1 MGIFIESGNERLGLF
16 SLPKSLQFWAP
27 GVYFLTCLPMTQKD
41 PKESAEL
48 LENNPPERYQD
59 NGKLNTNRPSDNL
72 EKDGSGQRLW
82 KQDKQNYEEKS
93 LAQRRSGNRNH

>member
-72 EKDGSGQRLW
+72 EKDGSGQRL
-82 KQDKQNYEEKS
+82 
-93 LAQRRSGNRNH
+93 

>member
-1 MGIFIESGNERLGLF
+1 
-16 SLPKSLQFWAP
+16 
-27 GVYFLTCLPMTQKD
+27 MTQKD

>member
-1 MGIFIESGNERLGLF
+1 
-16 SLPKSLQFWAP
+16 
-27 GVYFLTCLPMTQKD
+27 MTHKD

>member
-1 MGIFIESGNERLGLF
+1 
-16 SLPKSLQFWAP
+16 
-27 GVYFLTCLPMTQKD
+27 MTHKD

-72 EKDGSGQRLW
+72 EKDGSGQRL
-82 KQDKQNYEEKS
+82 
-93 LAQRRSGNRNH
+93 